1 MSTFF
6 TKNIVAAALAVFT
19 ALGSACYFDTD
30 FGGSINFPTD
40 SVNSVQSAATLA
52 EIPEYE
58 GLPYVEIN
66 GNIPEFAES
75 DKDRKAFEMYSSL
88 DSLGRCGEA
97 YAKLGTE
104 TMPTEE
110 RKSISSVHPTAWDSV
125 KYDFIDGKNLYNRCH
140 LIGFQ
145 LSGENANAENLITGT
160 RYMNVDGMLPF
171 ENQVADYII
180 STGNHV
186 LYRVIPI
193 FDGNNLLASGVQME
207 AESVEDNGRGVRFN
221 VYCYNVQPGV
231 TIDYADG
238 SSYAD
243 GMENAD
249 EITEGDTGADYG
261 EFNTYIL
268 NTNSKK
274 FHKPDCGA
282 VKNMSEKNK
291 QEYTGTRESLINAG
305 YAPSKDCNP

>member
-1 MSTFF
+1 MKLFF
-6 TKNIVAAALAVFT
+6 VKKSIAAAVLAVVT
-19 ALGSACYFDTD
+19 ALGSACYLNADFDIST
-30 FGGSINFPTD
+30 
-40 SVNSVQSAATLA
+40 NSVQTAATLA
-52 EIPEYE
+52 EVPEYS
-58 GLPYVEIN
+58 GSPYVEIN
-66 GNIPEFAES
+66 GNMPEFAES
-75 DKDRKAFEMYSSL
+75 DKDRRAFEMYSPL

-97 YAKLGTE
+97 YAKLGIE

-110 RKSISSVHPTAWDSV
+110 RKSISSVHPTGWVSV
-125 KYDFIDGKNLYNRCH
+125 QYDFVDGKSLYNRCH

-180 STGNHV
+180 NTGNHV
-186 LYRVIPI
+186 LYRVTPI

-207 AESVEDNGRGVRFN
+207 AESVEDGGSGVMFN

-238 SSYAD
+238 SSYAEPNVDSGLDDD
-243 GMENAD
+243 GE
-249 EITEGDTGADYG
+249 
-261 EFNTYIL
+261 EFYYVL

-274 FHKPDCGA
+274 FHYPDCRSA
-282 VKNMSEKNK
+282 HSISEKNR
-291 QEYTGTRESLINAG
+291 QEYTGTRMYLINIG
-305 YAPSKDCNP
+305 YTPCQECKP